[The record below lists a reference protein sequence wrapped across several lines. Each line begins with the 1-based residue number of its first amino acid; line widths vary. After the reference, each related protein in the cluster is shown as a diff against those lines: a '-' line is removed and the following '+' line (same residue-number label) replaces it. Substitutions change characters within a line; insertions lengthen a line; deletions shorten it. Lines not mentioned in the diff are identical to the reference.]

1 MIEYE
6 IEPIP
11 GLPGRLPPGERVLWQ
26 GQPRFS
32 VLARSAFH
40 TGAVAVYFAALVAVA
55 LIGGAPTGAL
65 LTILAG
71 AAGVGLL
78 YLLAWVCAR
87 TTRYTLT
94 NKRLVLRIGMAVPKC
109 INLPLAQ
116 IAAVDFR
123 ARAGGTG
130 DLVIRLA
137 RPRGIGYALLWPHA
151 RAWRYNNPQPMLRA
165 VPDAAKVGMLVARTV
180 QAAQGGGTLQPVA
193 APDARPTP
201 SGEAVAA

>member
-26 GQPRFS
+26 GQPAFG

-40 TGAVAVYFAALVAVA
+40 TGAVAIYFIALVLLA
-55 LIGGAPTGAL
+55 LIGRAPTGAL
-65 LTILAG
+65 LTSIAG
-71 AAGVGLL
+71 VAGVGLL

-109 INLPLAQ
+109 INLPLSQ

-123 ARAGGTG
+123 ARPNGTG
-130 DLVIRLA
+130 DLVIRLD
-137 RPRGIGYALLWPHA
+137 RPRGVGYALLWPHA
-151 RAWRYNNPQPMLRA
+151 RAWRFNNPQPMLRA
-165 VPDAAKVGMLVARTV
+165 VPEAARVGALLGRTV
-180 QAAQGGGTLQPVA
+180 QAAQGGGALNQIASGPQA
-193 APDARPTP
+193 AT
-201 SGEAVAA
+201 SGGKAVAA